1 MSRDS
6 SVLIL
11 GGGVAGMSAAHEL
24 AERGFRVTVL
34 ERRTIPGGKARS
46 VPVPHTGTQGRR
58 DLPGEHGFRFFPGF
72 YRHLPDTMKRIPVPG
87 RPQGV
92 FDNLVP
98 ATRLEMAQVGLR
110 NVVIPARF
118 PTSLEELRMG
128 LGAVIGNV
136 LGDPGIP
143 PLDLAHFVERLLTML
158 RSCEARRYVEYE
170 NLDWWAFSGAEQRS
184 AKYQLYLADGLSR
197 TLVAAQARRLSARAG
212 GYILVQLLLDLMRP
226 GGRTD
231 RLLNGPTNDV
241 WIDPWLRHL
250 RALGVDYRMGAEV
263 TAIGCRRG
271 RVTEVTARE
280 GRTTAVLTADHY
292 VAAVPKEVMQ
302 RLVGPAMRRADPLLG
317 GLGRL
322 QTRWMNGVMF
332 YLREDVPMVR
342 GHSIYI
348 DSPWAL
354 TSISQQQF
362 WPDYDCTTMGDGSV
376 SGILSVDVSEWE
388 APGEVVRKPARS
400 CTRDEF
406 VAEVR
411 HQLRVR
417 GVEGLDDGN
426 LVTTFVDT
434 DITFPNPPHA
444 GVNAE
449 PLLVNTAGSWEH
461 RPRAVTALDNLFLA
475 SDYVRTHTDLATME
489 AANEAARRA
498 VNGILDASGS
508 HEPRCAVW
516 QLSEPLV
523 FAPARLADRVMFR
536 LGRPVGNGSPAPSL
550 ASLSP
555 D

>member
-1 MSRDS
+1 MREPT
-6 SVLIL
+6 VLVM

-46 VPVPHTGTQGRR
+46 MPVPGSGTAGRP
-58 DLPGEHGFRFFPGF
+58 DLPAEHGFRFFPGF
-72 YRHLPDTMKRIPVPG
+72 YRHLPDTMRRIPVPG
-87 RPQGV
+87 RPNGV

-98 ATRLEMAQVGLR
+98 ATRLEMAQVGLA

-118 PTSLEELRMG
+118 PTSLEELRLG
-128 LGAVIGNV
+128 LGAVIGNL

-143 PLDLAHFVERLLTML
+143 PLDLAHFTERLLTML
-158 RSCEARRYVEYE
+158 RSCEARRYIEYE
-170 NLDWWAFSGAEQRS
+170 NLDWWTFSGAAQRS

-231 RLLNGPTNDV
+231 RLLNGPTNEV
-241 WIDPWLRHL
+241 WIDPWLGHL
-250 RALGVDYRMGAEV
+250 RALGVEYRMGAEV

-271 RVTEVTARE
+271 RVTGITVRE
-280 GRTTAVLTADHY
+280 GRSTTTRTADHY
-292 VAAVPKEVMQ
+292 VAAVPKEVMEQ
-302 RLVGPAMRRADPLLG
+302 LVGPALRRADPLLG
-317 GLGRL
+317 GLRRL

-332 YLREDVPMVR
+332 YLREDPPMVR

-362 WPDYDCTTMGDGSV
+362 WPDHDLRARGDGTV

-388 APGEVVRKPARS
+388 AAGELTGKHAKS
-400 CTRDEF
+400 CSREEL

-411 HQLRVR
+411 HQLRAR
-417 GVEGLDDGN
+417 GVQGLDDGN
-426 LVTTFVDT
+426 LVTAFVDT
-434 DITFPNPPHA
+434 DITFPNPPQA

-449 PLLVNTAGSWEH
+449 PLLVNTSGSWAH
-461 RPRAVTALDNLFLA
+461 RPRAVTAIDNLFLA

-498 VNGILDASGS
+498 VNGILEASGS
-508 HEPRCAVW
+508 TESRCGVW
-516 QLSEPLV
+516 PLSEPLL
-523 FAPARLADRVMFR
+523 FAPARLADRLLFR
-536 LGRPVGNGSPAPSL
+536 MGRPAAGGAPAPSL
-550 ASLSP
+550 ASLSAG
-555 D
+555 

>member
-1 MSRDS
+1 MERR
-6 SVLIL
+6 SVLVL

-24 AERGFRVTVL
+24 AERGFAVTVL

-46 VPVPHTGTQGRR
+46 MPVPNTGTGGRR
-58 DLPGEHGFRFFPGF
+58 DLPAEHGFRFFPGF
-72 YRHLPDTMKRIPVPG
+72 YRHLPDTMKRIPVPEHG
-87 RPQGV
+87 RSV

-98 ATRLEMAQVGLR
+98 ATRLEMCQNGLR
-110 NVVIPARF
+110 NVTIPARF
-118 PTSLEELRMG
+118 PTSVEELRMG
-128 LGAVIGNV
+128 LGAVIANFT
-136 LGDPGIP
+136 GDPGIP
-143 PLDLAHFVERLLTML
+143 PLDVAHFVERLITML

-170 NLDWWAFSGAEQRS
+170 NLDWWTFSGADRRS

-231 RLLNGPTNDV
+231 RLLCGPTNDV
-241 WIDPWLRHL
+241 WIAPWLRHL
-250 RALGVDYRMGAEV
+250 RSLGVDYRMGAEV
-263 TAIGCRRG
+263 RAIASRNG
-271 RVTEVTARE
+271 RVTGVRVLE
-280 GRTTAVLTADHY
+280 GGSATTRTADLY

-302 RLVGPAMRRADPLLG
+302 RLVTPALRREEPLLA
-317 GLGRL
+317 GLSQL
-322 QTRWMNGVMF
+322 ETRWMNGIMF
-332 YLREDVPMVR
+332 YMREDASTVR
-342 GHSIYI
+342 GHCIYI

-362 WPDYDCTTMGDGSV
+362 WPDYDCRTMGDGSV

-388 APGEVVRKPARS
+388 APGELVRKHAKDCS
-400 CTRDEF
+400 RDEF

-417 GVEGLDDGN
+417 GVEGLDDSN

-434 DITFPNPPHA
+434 DITFPNPRHA

-449 PLLVNTAGSWEH
+449 PLLVNTSGSWQH
-461 RPRAVTALDNLFLA
+461 RPRAVTAVGNLFLA

-498 VNGILDASGS
+498 VNGILDACGS
-508 HEPRCAVW
+508 AEPRCGVW
-516 QLSEPLV
+516 PLSEPAF
-523 FAPARLADRVMFR
+523 FAPARLADRVMFG
-536 LGRPVGNGSPAPSL
+536 LGRAMDGGAATAGL
-550 ASLSP
+550 ASLSAG
-555 D
+555 